1 MALLHHSWTCWNS
14 LDRHNSNDRCYFTV
28 THINDMEKW
37 TAYLLSSINVCFM
50 VYDVAVGKFLGHFG
64 HDYLYSYSIAFLI
77 PVLYPIV
84 VIEIFIKNIIKERK
98 VSIHMIVNAITV
110 KILWAV

>member
-1 MALLHHSWTCWNS
+1 MIAAILQSPILTTWKNGLLTYLVLSMFASW
-14 LDRHNSNDRCYFTV
+14 Y
-28 THINDMEKW
+28 
-37 TAYLLSSINVCFM
+37 VCGK
-50 VYDVAVGKFLGHFG
+50 VGKFLGHFG

-110 KILWAV
+110 EDTLGSIIF